1 MGAGRQGSAVRIVVT
16 GGAGF
21 IGANLVQAL
30 LEAGVGDEVVVVDD
44 FSTGTRANLV
54 DDSRVDVHELSILE
68 LDRLQDVCAGASTI
82 VHLGAVPS
90 VPRSIEDP
98 LRSHH
103 ANATGTV
110 HVLEAARSSG
120 AHVIV
125 ASSSSVYGADPTLP
139 KHESIASRP
148 RSPYAASKLA
158 TEGYAIAYHHAF
170 DVPVLPFRF
179 FNVYGPLQAAGHAYA
194 AVIPQFLDAAF
205 AGGELQIHG
214 DGHQTRDFTFVGSV
228 TAVLVDAVRRR
239 VTSPDPVNLAFGTR
253 TSLLELVA
261 LLEQVLGR
269 ALPRQHVE
277 PRTGDVRDSQADNS
291 ALRGLFPSLQPVP
304 LVEGLRL
311 TAAWFETAQAATEA

>member
-1 MGAGRQGSAVRIVVT
+1 VRVIVT

-30 LEAGVGDEVVVVDD
+30 LDAGVGDEVVVVDD
-44 FSTGTRANLV
+44 FSTGTRSNLV
-54 DDSRVDVHELSILE
+54 DDPRVEVHELSVLE
-68 LDRLQDVCAGASTI
+68 LEQLRRVCVGATTI

-110 HVLEAARSSG
+110 HVLEAARDAG

-139 KHESIASRP
+139 KNESVASRP
-148 RSPYAASKLA
+148 LSPYAASKLA

-170 DVPVLPFRF
+170 DIAVLPFRF

-205 AGGELQIHG
+205 ADDELQIHG
-214 DGHQTRDFTFVGSV
+214 DGQQTRDFTFVGSV

-261 LLEQVLGR
+261 VLEQVLGR
-269 ALPRQHVE
+269 ALPRQYVE
-277 PRTGDVRDSQADNS
+277 PRPGDVRDSQADNA

-304 LVEGLRL
+304 LAEGLRL
-311 TAAWFETAQAATEA
+311 TAEWFEVARAATEA